1 MHSKRA
7 KTSKSALFGYKNYI
21 FHSTKYFD
29 DKTLKTHI
37 FTPNIRITTK
47 SNQLKFDNKR
57 KSRTRVS
64 STQVWLLL
72 FYAYKNLLNLLERP
86 SGTWNGSP
94 PNKGELE
101 RVLERASAHNRLFDA
116 IHDIAHII
124 IAHIRTSRQ
133 TEADLEEILL
143 HTIGIDI
150 VLCIYRLLV
159 HWLP

>member
-7 KTSKSALFGYKNYI
+7 KTSKSALFGCKDYI

-37 FTPNIRITTK
+37 FTPNIRKTTK

-72 FYAYKNLLNLLERP
+72 FYAYKKSLEPPGTPIGHLERF
-86 SGTWNGSP
+86 SP
-94 PNKGELE
+94 
-101 RVLERASAHNRLFDA
+101 
-116 IHDIAHII
+116 
-124 IAHIRTSRQ
+124 
-133 TEADLEEILL
+133 
-143 HTIGIDI
+143 
-150 VLCIYRLLV
+150 
-159 HWLP
+159 